1 VLSIWG
7 FWCYENQE
15 QNSSENE
22 WTMNAF
28 ESHGCNMEPKE
39 QVAKDAVAIDTDI
52 KRAEQHYI
60 LFRDAFPQSE
70 SLKEHTGLISS

>member
-1 VLSIWG
+1 
-7 FWCYENQE
+7 
-15 QNSSENE
+15 
-22 WTMNAF
+22 MNAF